1 MYRISAKRC
10 IDNRIGA
17 HYNPHKDGCIDGGA
31 GDSALAADSQ
41 KSSADAARDSKAAT
55 EAKLVECRDIL
66 FANAIVTQDDSL
78 VRSMRHR
85 MRANKRDTE
94 NAATE
99 CNLVLQKRL
108 WTNKEE
114 DARGR
119 HDAIAR
125 HPTILK
131 TCTTKHIFVRLSR
144 SLEQIIY
151 IYKKHL
157 NFKLEIGPPQ

>member
-1 MYRISAKRC
+1 MVWGLRTFVFMYRISAKRC

-31 GDSALAADSQ
+31 GDCALAADSQ

-66 FANAIVTQDDSL
+66 FVNAIVTQDDAL

-99 CNLVLQKRL
+99 CNLELTATSSSSL
-108 WTNKEE
+108 TL
-114 DARGR
+114 DAHSG
-119 HDAIAR
+119 AAA
-125 HPTILK
+125 
-131 TCTTKHIFVRLSR
+131 S
-144 SLEQIIY
+144 SS
-151 IYKKHL
+151 
-157 NFKLEIGPPQ
+157 G